1 MNIAGLQTAIKEEQI
16 EWRKQNQ
23 EIAMKKN
30 NENLCPICSRCKNS
44 GTTAFTADLGTG
56 VVVVRNVQAQIC
68 SQCGEEWIDHQTA
81 QRLEAVVQEA
91 RLKQRQ
97 VEVLAF

>member
-1 MNIAGLQTAIKEEQI
+1 MTRTNT
-16 EWRKQNQ
+16 
-23 EIAMKKN
+23 
-30 NENLCPICSRCKNS
+30 ENLCPICDGRKKP
-44 GTTAFTADLGTG
+44 GRTTYTVDLGTG

-81 QRLEAVVQEA
+81 QKVEAVVAEA
-91 RLKQRQ
+91 RTKHRQ

>member
-1 MNIAGLQTAIKEEQI
+1 
-16 EWRKQNQ
+16 
-23 EIAMKKN
+23 MKNLN
-30 NENLCPICSRCKNS
+30 NVGFCPICGGHKIS
-44 GTTAFTADLGTG
+44 GTTTYSVDLGTG

-81 QRLEAVVQEA
+81 KKLEVIVEETRA
-91 RLKQRQ
+91 KQRQ

>member
-1 MNIAGLQTAIKEEQI
+1 MRNSNHA
-16 EWRKQNQ
+16 
-23 EIAMKKN
+23 
-30 NENLCPICSRCKNS
+30 NLCPICGGLKTP
-44 GTTAFTADLGTG
+44 GTTTYTVELGTG

-81 QRLEAVVQEA
+81 QKLESIVEEA
-91 RLKQRQ
+91 RAKQRQ

>member
-1 MNIAGLQTAIKEEQI
+1 
-16 EWRKQNQ
+16 
-23 EIAMKKN
+23 MKNSN
-30 NENLCPICSRCKNS
+30 NASLCPICGGRKHP
-44 GTTAFTADLGTG
+44 GTTTYSVDLGTG

-81 QRLEAVVQEA
+81 QKLETIVEEA
-91 RLKQRQ
+91 RAKQRQ

>member
-1 MNIAGLQTAIKEEQI
+1 
-16 EWRKQNQ
+16 
-23 EIAMKKN
+23 MKKN
-30 NENLCPICSRCKNS
+30 GNVSLCPICGGRKHA
-44 GTTAFTADLGTG
+44 GTTTYTVDLGTG

-81 QRLEAVVQEA
+81 QRLEAIVQEA
-91 RLKQRQ
+91 RTKQRQ

>member
-1 MNIAGLQTAIKEEQI
+1 
-16 EWRKQNQ
+16 
-23 EIAMKKN
+23 MKKN
-30 NENLCPICSRCKNS
+30 GNESLCPICGGHKHP
-44 GTTAFTADLGTG
+44 GTTTYTVDLGTG
-56 VVVVRNVQAQIC
+56 VVVVRNVQAQLC

-91 RLKQRQ
+91 RTKQRQ